1 MMPQNMSDSESE
13 PAQAENT
20 ATGAIDRLLVV
31 AENLKLLVLGS
42 IAAGLLAYG
51 ICFVVPQSYTSQAI
65 LSLPAIPLSPSASQ
79 QVLPVPQTP
88 TQAAAIMV
96 SPLVLDPIIRTF
108 NLSDERDQDVARKKL
123 ADKIKATVGK
133 DLLLRLEVTA
143 PSPEQAQKLA
153 NAIIDTWLKSTVP
166 GERERGD
173 LEKRLGYLKLS
184 LDSVTGLIERI
195 AKDGTES
202 LGKPLTRGEAGSSLV
217 ALGEL
222 QGRYLTEVIA
232 IPRALQGMSRDV
244 VAQPPTLPIEPSW
257 PKKSWI
263 AGFSSLGALALILMC
278 LFGLEALRAAEQEPA
293 AADKLNR
300 LRRAIK
306 LDPRPN

>member
-1 MMPQNMSDSESE
+1 MPQNVTDSENR
-13 PAQAENT
+13 PAQAENP
-20 ATGAIDRLLVV
+20 ATDAIDRLLLV
-31 AENLKLLVLGS
+31 AENLKLLVLGPF
-42 IAAGLLAYG
+42 AAGLLAYG

-65 LSLPAIPLSPSASQ
+65 LSLPAILLSPSASQ

-96 SPLVLDPIIRTF
+96 SPLVLDPIIRAF
-108 NLSDERDQDVARKKL
+108 NLSDDRVLDDARKKL
-123 ADKIKATVGK
+123 VDKIKATVGK
-133 DLLLRLEVTA
+133 DMLLRLEVTA
-143 PSPEQAQKLA
+143 PSPAQAQNMT
-153 NAIIDTWLKSTVP
+153 NAIIDTWLKSTLP
-166 GERERGD
+166 GERERAD

-195 AKDGTES
+195 SKDGTEA

-222 QGRYLTEVIA
+222 QGKYLTEVLA
-232 IPRALQGMSRDV
+232 IPRALQGMSRDI
-244 VAQPPTLPIEPSW
+244 VAQPPTLPIEASW

-263 AGFSSLGALALILMC
+263 AGFSALGALFLLLMWV
-278 LFGLEALRAAEQEPA
+278 FGREALRVAEQEPV

-300 LRRAIK
+300 LRKAIK
-306 LDPRPN
+306 LDPRSS